1 MIGHGCY
8 VPLKKAFWMS
18 ARFLEILPSVT
29 DIVKRCEVKPGE
41 NVVIYSDMKQK
52 EELVEALFAASQMG
66 GAAPVVVLSKSAE
79 AELMAPPKKAMDA
92 MKGADIVF
100 DAASL
105 PWLYT
110 DSTGEVLDS
119 GARMLQ
125 VLATEEVIMKRPPTE
140 KIIRMAQAADAV
152 FANAKTVH
160 ITSSTGTDLRANI
173 AGRPPG
179 AQDGVVRTQG
189 EWDSACTAFGAI
201 FPHEDSH
208 DGTLVLSP
216 GDVILAGEL
225 NTVLSSKVTL
235 TIKRGR
241 ITRIE
246 GGRDAIVYEEWLK
259 DHDGN
264 ANVGSHVTF
273 GFDPRAKMTGDPPDA
288 ESFFGGVTLAFGAS
302 DFRGSGGK
310 VKSNAHTDITV
321 RHHSFAID
329 DKTIIN
335 DERFVHEDLK

>member
-1 MIGHGCY
+1 
-8 VPLKKAFWMS
+8 MS
-18 ARFLEILPSVT
+18 ARFLEILPSVIE
-29 DIVKRCEVKPGE
+29 IVKRCEVKRDE

-52 EELVEALFAASQMG
+52 RELVEAFFAASQM
-66 GAAPVVVLSKSAE
+66 AEATPVVVLSKSAR
-79 AELMAPPKKAMDA
+79 AELMPPPKKAMDA
-92 MKGADIVF
+92 MKGAGVVF

-110 DSTGEVLDS
+110 DSTGEILDS

-125 VLATEEVIMKRPPTE
+125 VLATEEVIMRRPPTE

-152 FANAKTVH
+152 FSKAKTVH
-160 ITSSTGTDLRANI
+160 ITSSTGTDLQADI
-173 AGRPPG
+173 LGRPPG
-179 AQDGVVRTQG
+179 AQDGVVRAPG
-189 EWDSACTAFGAI
+189 EWDSACTAFGGI

-208 DGTLVLSP
+208 EGTLVLSP
-216 GDVILAGEL
+216 GDVILAGPF
-225 NTVLSSKVTL
+225 NTILSSKITF

-241 ITRIE
+241 ITKIE
-246 GGRDAIVYEEWLK
+246 GGRDAIMYEEWLRGQ
-259 DHDGN
+259 DEN

-273 GFDPRAKMTGDPPDA
+273 GYDQRASMVGDPPDA
-288 ESFFGGVTLAFGAS
+288 ESFFGGVTVAFGAS

-329 DKTIIN
+329 DKLIID
-335 DERFVHEDLK
+335 DEKFVHEALK